1 MILKKLIT
9 YTGETQEHQVT
20 HQNGG
25 SHHLK
30 GHLQLKA
37 KEDVGVGESVMRGYQ
52 KKARLTRGKL
62 FVQSSSLLT
71 VDGLLFLV
79 Q

>member
-1 MILKKLIT
+1 MSPV

-30 GHLQLKA
+30 CHLQLKA
-37 KEDVGVGESVMRGYQ
+37 KQDAGVGELVMGGYQ
-52 KKARLTRGKL
+52 KEKH
-62 FVQSSSLLT
+62 S
-71 VDGLLFLV
+71 
-79 Q
+79 